1 MNVKLLVVQG
11 RPNGKI
17 VRFGPGDYFLGRGP
31 ECHLRFNSDWV
42 SRQHCQLHVG
52 VDRALIRDLASRN
65 GTLVNG
71 VLIAGEHILAE
82 KDQVQVGPVVFEI
95 LFDDGADGPGGSST
109 TLLPPEDKETKSAR
123 ANPDSTTQEPPQLF
137 DRD

>member
-1 MNVKLLVVQG
+1 MNVKLLVIQG

-42 SRQHCQLHVG
+42 SRQHCQIHIGDAQAVL
-52 VDRALIRDLASRN
+52 RDLGSRN

-71 VLIAGEHILAE
+71 VLIAGEQILAD
-82 KDQVQVGPVVFEI
+82 KDQVQIGPVVFEVS
-95 LFDDGADGPGGSST
+95 LDEGNAPTGSST
-109 TLLPPEDKETKSAR
+109 TLLPAEDEATRPAR
-123 ANPDSTTQEPPQLF
+123 PGPDSTARHPPFL